1 MAVDALGN
9 IVTTDVSPLSITGTD
24 PEMSVSPAPVALV
37 GGKHA
42 FSVTFKTAG
51 VQSFQVVDSANPA
64 LVATFGGVTVSPAK
78 AVSISL
84 TGLANPATAGQATTV
99 TATAH
104 DRFGNVATGYLGTV
118 HFISN
123 DKAAALPS
131 DYTFTAADGGVHTF
145 TVTLNTKG
153 NRWVTVR
160 DTLKHS
166 VGGKTQTT
174 VDASNP

>member
-1 MAVDALGN
+1 
-9 IVTTDVSPLSITGTD
+9 
-24 PEMSVSPAPVALV
+24 MSVSPAPFALV

-51 VQSFQVVDSANPA
+51 VQSFQIVDAGNPA
-64 LVATFGGVTVSPAK
+64 IVTSLGGIAVSPSK

-84 TGLANPATAGQATTV
+84 TGLANPATAGAAATV

-104 DRFGNVATGYLGTV
+104 DRFGNVATGYVGTV

-131 DYTFTAADGGVHTF
+131 DYTFTASDAGVHTF
-145 TVTLNTKG
+145 TVTLNTNG
-153 NRWVTVR
+153 NRWVTIR
-160 DTLKHS
+160 DAAKHS

-174 VDASNP
+174 VVANP